1 MMQPVAVLRLAQ
13 GHCHPLVSGALCMS
27 SSELSRPYRHG
38 SVGLETEDFE
48 AIEQAVLETA
58 RGRWFLD
65 QYASRLRAAETARL
79 LAGIERLETALAASH
94 DALMD
99 RLAGAP
105 GSKQDTGPDDFPAAQ
120 DTAHLE
126 PRHMRYFRD
135 DEALFEEAPRGFASV
150 TGLTDF
156 AEEIEAEREAA
167 RRSRIVII
175 RHKPGEEIDVPLA
188 SEMAGSS

>member
-1 MMQPVAVLRLAQ
+1 
-13 GHCHPLVSGALCMS
+13 MS

-79 LAGIERLETALAASH
+79 LAGIERLETALAANH

-105 GSKQDTGPDDFPAAQ
+105 GSKQDTRPDDFPAAQ

-135 DEALFEEAPRGFASV
+135 DEALFEEAPRADFAPV
-150 TGLTDF
+150 TELPDF
-156 AEEIEAEREAA
+156 AEELEAEREAA

>member
-1 MMQPVAVLRLAQ
+1 MT
-13 GHCHPLVSGALCMS
+13 
-27 SSELSRPYRHG
+27 SSELSRPYRHV
-38 SVGLETEDFE
+38 SVSLETEDFE

-94 DALMD
+94 KALMD

-105 GSKQDTGPDDFPAAQ
+105 GSQQDTGPDDFPA
-120 DTAHLE
+120 AHLE

-156 AEEIEAEREAA
+156 AEELDAEREAA

-188 SEMAGSS
+188 GEMAVAS